1 MYSTYNEGKSV
12 VAERFIRTLKNKLYK
27 HMTPTGKNVYYDV
40 LDDVVNK
47 YNNTKH
53 STIKM
58 KPIDGKDTTK
68 STSLERNN
76 KRVYI
81 DEHNEKDSRFKVGD
95 RVRISK
101 FKNIFAKGY
110 TPNWSKE
117 IFIVDKIN
125 DTVPYTYNL
134 KDLNDEEIVGSFY
147 DRELQKGIL

>member
-1 MYSTYNEGKSV
+1 MHSTYNEGKSV
-12 VAERFIRTLKNKLYK
+12 VAETFIRTLKNKLYK
-27 HMTPTGKNVYYDV
+27 HMTATGKKVYYDV

-47 YNNTKH
+47 YNNTEH

-58 KPIDGKDTTK
+58 KPIDAK
-68 STSLERNN
+68 NN

-101 FKNIFAKGY
+101 FKNIFGKGY

-117 IFIVDKIN
+117 IFIIDKIN
-125 DTVPYTYNL
+125 DTVPYTYSF
-134 KDLNDEEIVGSFY
+134 KDLNDEEIIGSFY
-147 DRELQKGIL
+147 DRELQKTKL